1 MSNPIAEQ
9 FLAALASNDAAQYA
23 RVLRDDVGLRVWG
36 ARQNEIYRPRERVVK
51 RLMDEWSAWRDA
63 NVETLSVVADD
74 TRVAIEFRIQATEG
88 ARYVEHN
95 RAAFLALKENLVQT
109 IDLYCPAPFP
119 SARRKGWIA
128 PANVSAEQ
136 VLQLFEAWQASFDIR
151 ESIPFNY
158 SGLGGMN
165 GWRGGSG
172 DAHPGSNH
180 VDGARWS
187 AAEADAKIEEMI
199 EYHRARNLGF
209 SWFVNPGDTP
219 ADLCERLKRHGLVL
233 AGDQALMARVHLDD
247 LDIRT
252 NPHVE
257 IERVDGSNDE
267 TIEVELQI
275 IGRCF
280 NWTKEQIDARRP
292 NFFERI
298 KDPKFQ
304 EREPRFVAR
313 LDGVPVADSRLIL
326 STGIAYLGG
335 GSTLPEY
342 RGQRVYST
350 LLKRRLE
357 EARARGYNVVAIHA
371 EPMSRR
377 VVSKYGFKEY
387 GKADLY
393 AWMPAIDPAVIKS
406 LVPDD

>member
-9 FLAALASNDAAQYA
+9 FLAPLASNDAAEYA
-23 RVLRDDVGLRVWG
+23 RVLRDDAGLRVWNPAG
-36 ARQNEIYRPRERVVK
+36 CEMHRPRERVVK

-74 TRVAIEFRIQATEG
+74 ARVAIEFRVQATEG

-109 IDLYCPAPFP
+109 IDLYCPAPIP
-119 SARRKGWIA
+119 SSHRKGWIA
-128 PANVSAEQ
+128 PANVGAEQ
-136 VLQLFEAWQASFDIR
+136 VLKLFEDWQNSFDIH

-158 SGLGGMN
+158 SGLGGIN

-187 AAEADAKIEEMI
+187 AADADAKIEEAI

-219 ADLCERLKRHGLVL
+219 ADLCERLERHGLVL
-233 AGDQALMARVHLDD
+233 AGDQALMARVNLDD
-247 LDIRT
+247 LDIPI
-252 NPHVE
+252 NPRVE
-257 IERVDGSNDE
+257 IERVDGTNDE
-267 TIEVELQI
+267 TVEAELQI

-292 NFFERI
+292 NFYERI
-298 KDPKFQ
+298 RDPKFR

-313 LDGVPVADSRLIL
+313 LDGTPVSDSRLIL
-326 STGIAYLGG
+326 NAGIAYLGG

-342 RGQRVYST
+342 RGQRIYST

-387 GKADLY
+387 GKAYLY
-393 AWMPAIDPAVIKS
+393 AWMPVIDPAVIKS
-406 LVPDD
+406 LVPND